1 MKMDKWYLQKYT
13 YNLQILTIM
22 KVGLGI
28 KTASSVVAAS
38 GCPRTTEGTC
48 GIMYRS
54 Y

>member
-28 KTASSVVAAS
+28 KTASSMAAAS
-38 GCPRTTEGTC
+38 GCPQVFESSC

-54 Y
+54 

>member
-38 GCPRTTEGTC
+38 NCPRELESRC